1 MMIRR
6 PALSRRT
13 ALRGLGTIMALP
25 FLEAMI
31 PAARA
36 ADAGQSSGARPKRL
50 SVFYTPNGMTM
61 DAYRPATAG
70 ADYVLPPT
78 LAPLEA
84 FRSDMVVVS
93 GLGHPQAAAFG
104 DRPAGHGRSCPAFL
118 TGAHARQT
126 EGPDIRCGVSMDQ
139 VYAAHL
145 GETTTI
151 PSLEL
156 GIDQASLLGSCDINY
171 SCAYTNGISWLT
183 PTVPL
188 PVMANPRD
196 VFERLFGDG
205 EALDPASRFAEAR
218 RRASILDYV
227 REDAA
232 RLAQALGAE
241 DKRKLD
247 EYLDATRAIEKR
259 IQRAAAG
266 PQAEAGSFAQPAGIP
281 ADFAEHVRL
290 MIDLQVLAM
299 QADLTR
305 VSTFMLGREISNRT
319 YPEIGVP
326 DSHHML
332 SHHGKN
338 ADKMA
343 KLAVINRYHMD
354 FFAYAL
360 KRLKETRDGAGSL
373 LDTTLVIR
381 GSAFG
386 DSNDHDFMDL
396 PVIVAG
402 GLVQGGRH
410 LVAETGTTMSNLL
423 LAGLNLLDV
432 PAKAF
437 GDSTGPLVGLADA

>member
-1 MMIRR
+1 MRIIRK
-6 PALSRRT
+6 PLSRRT
-13 ALRGLGTIMALP
+13 VLRGAGTAMALP
-25 FLEAMI
+25 LLEAML
-31 PAARA
+31 PNSAM
-36 ADAGQSSGARPKRL
+36 ADTAQRPKRL
-50 SVFYTPNGMTM
+50 QVFYTPNGMTM
-61 DAYRPATAG
+61 DAYRPASTG
-70 ADYVLPPT
+70 RDYALPPT
-78 LAPLEA
+78 LAPLA
-84 FRSDMVVVS
+84 PHRDSMVVVS
-93 GLGHPQAAAFG
+93 GLGHPQAAAMG

-118 TGAHARQT
+118 TGAHAKQT

-139 VYAAHL
+139 VFAAHL
-145 GETTTI
+145 GDATQI

-188 PVMANPRD
+188 PVTANPRD

-205 EALDPASRFAEAR
+205 EALDAKSRTAQAR
-218 RRASILDYV
+218 RQTSILDFV

-232 RLAQALGAE
+232 RLSGALGVE
-241 DKRKLD
+241 DRHKLD
-247 EYLDATRAIEKR
+247 EYLEASRAIERR
-259 IQRAAAG
+259 IQRAEAG
-266 PQAEAGSFAQPAGIP
+266 PAVVQTGLQQPAGIP
-281 ADFAEHVRL
+281 ATFADHVRL

-305 VSTFMLGREISNRT
+305 VGTFMIGREISNRT

-338 ADKMA
+338 PDKMA
-343 KLAVINRYHMD
+343 KLAQINRYHME

-360 KRLKETRDGAGSL
+360 QRMKDTRDGAGSL
-373 LDTTLVIR
+373 LDSTLVIR

-402 GLVQGGRH
+402 GLVKGGRH
-410 LVAETGTTMSNLL
+410 VEVAKGTSMSNLM
-423 LAGLNLLDV
+423 LAGLNLLGVQTDR
-432 PAKAF
+432 F
-437 GDSTGPLVGLADA
+437 GDSTGPLRELTDA